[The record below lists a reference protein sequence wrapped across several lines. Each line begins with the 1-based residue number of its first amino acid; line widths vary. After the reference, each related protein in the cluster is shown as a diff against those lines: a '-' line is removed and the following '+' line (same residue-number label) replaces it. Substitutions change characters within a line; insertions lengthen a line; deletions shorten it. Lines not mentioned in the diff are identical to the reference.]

1 MFFSFR
7 GDALTKMERK
17 KTGQPKMNAGT
28 FHKKLS
34 EMKKKIKQANLEAGQ
49 VEQGREGYSVLQRCS

>member
-1 MFFSFR
+1 
-7 GDALTKMERK
+7 MERK